1 MLCMYIYYMFMWKIN
16 LQEYFELPKLK
27 SRNTNFLNQ
36 TTVGL
41 QWMQFWKNLPIT
53 GRYTKGKKSKQ
64 QIDNSDNKKSAY
76 NMYYS
81 TIL

>member
-1 MLCMYIYYMFMWKIN
+1 MFMCKIN

-27 SRNTNFLNQ
+27 SRNNNFLNQ

-41 QWMQFWKNLPIT
+41 SMDAISEESCYDWQV
-53 GRYTKGKKSKQ
+53 YKGEKSKQ
-64 QIDNSDNKKSAY
+64 QIDNSNNKKSAY

>member
-1 MLCMYIYYMFMWKIN
+1 MHVYILYVYVKIN

-36 TTVGL
+36 QQLVFTDALRRIFLLLAGTQRV
-41 QWMQFWKNLPIT
+41 
-53 GRYTKGKKSKQ
+53 KSKQ
-64 QIDNSDNKKSAY
+64 QIDNSDNKKSVY
-76 NMYYS
+76 NMYYYS